1 MGDEGKPTLM
11 KVSLYKFFVKFLL
24 LNLVKYLSSYM
35 IKILIVIGGLSLEKA
50 KQSKKSKT
58 FLEILLISTKLGFT
72 SFGGPIAHLGYFPD
86 EYVRRRKWLDEK
98 SYADL
103 VALCQF
109 LPGPASSQVGIGI
122 GIIRGGLIGGII
134 SFLGFTLPSVIG
146 LIIFA
151 SLIEGLDIENAGW
164 IHGLKMVAVAIVAH
178 AILGMAKNLTPDLQ
192 RKTIALF
199 ALVIT
204 LLWQS
209 VFSQIGVII
218 LASVIGH
225 FLYKQQSIE
234 QSHEYISFPISKKFA
249 SFCLGLFFVLLFL
262 LPVIREIFAYPWI
275 AMFDS
280 FYRSGSLVF
289 GGGHVV
295 LPLLEREFVPSEW
308 LSEEAF
314 LAGYDATQAVP
325 GPLFTFAAYIGTV
338 INGWGGGIF
347 ATFAIF
353 LPAFLLIIGVLP
365 FWNTLCKNAKI
376 QSALL
381 GVNAAVVG
389 ILISAFYH
397 PIWTSS
403 ILNATDFA
411 FAAVLF
417 SMLVYWKSPPW
428 IIVITGAIGG
438 MLISYFQ
445 L

>member
-1 MGDEGKPTLM
+1 M
-11 KVSLYKFFVKFLL
+11 
-24 LNLVKYLSSYM
+24 
-35 IKILIVIGGLSLEKA
+35 EKE
-50 KQSKKSKT
+50 KQWKKSKT

-72 SFGGPIAHLGYFPD
+72 SFGGPVAHLGYFHN

-122 GIIRGGLIGGII
+122 GILRGGLLGGII
-134 SFLGFTLPSVIG
+134 SFLGFTLPSVIA
-146 LIIFA
+146 LMIFA
-151 SLIEGLDIENAGW
+151 SVIEVLDIENAGW
-164 IHGLKMVAVAIVAH
+164 IHGLKIVAVAIVAH
-178 AILGMAKNLTPDLQ
+178 AILGMAKNLTPDLK

-199 ALVIT
+199 ALVLT

-209 VFSQIGVII
+209 VFSQVGVII
-218 LASVIGH
+218 FSALIGY
-225 FLYKQQSIE
+225 FLYKQQTMQQVQE
-234 QSHEYISFPISKKFA
+234 EVTFPISKRVA
-249 SFCLGLFFVLLFL
+249 SVSLLLFFALLFL
-262 LPVIREIFAYPWI
+262 LPVIRELFTYPWI

-295 LPLLEREFVPSEW
+295 LPLLEREFVLGGW

-314 LAGYDATQAVP
+314 LAGYGATQAVP

-338 INGWGGGIF
+338 LNGWGGGLL

-353 LPAFLLIIGVLP
+353 LPAFLLVVGTLP
-365 FWNTLCKNAKI
+365 FWNSFRKNTKI
-376 QSALL
+376 QGALM

-403 ILNATDFA
+403 VLQASDFA
-411 FAAVLF
+411 FAAILF
-417 SMLVYWKSPPW
+417 SMLVYWKLPSW
-428 IIVITGAIGG
+428 IIVITGVVGG
-438 MLISYFQ
+438 MLLSYIP